1 MSAGSSYFSNDT
13 IFALTT
19 PLGGAVAGVR
29 LSGSKSREILAK
41 ISKNTTEIPER
52 KAVRRD
58 LFSSQGRKIDD
69 ALVVCFE
76 NPRSYTGED
85 VVELWLHGSPAIAES
100 LAQEFLSLGLRQAL
114 PGEFSFRAVKNG
126 KLSLSQA
133 EAVQELVA
141 ATNSEAV
148 DLALEKLDGSHRALI
163 LAFADE
169 MRKLASL
176 SELGIDFSDQDVDEV
191 SLKNLKRECQVLIR
205 KLEDLK
211 SSFARGKRIQ
221 DGIGVC
227 LFGRPNAGK
236 STLFNIL
243 VNEERSIVSSI
254 AGTTRDVVR
263 ETMTLSDGSGRS
275 LSFRF
280 HDTAGVRETEDEIEK
295 MGVERTLLGAR
306 DADLI
311 LVLVDPLDPEGFP
324 ELMAAFSCLE
334 RKSGSEVIFVLTKQD
349 QISMDDQVNWVERVS
364 GMVGIPSS
372 VIFSGK
378 TRYGLD
384 ELVRRLLD
392 IGFLLTQRKSGEVLL
407 TRWDHVRAV
416 EQAITHLERSLTTV
430 SEDLFA
436 ADIRQSL
443 ISLGPL
449 IGETPT
455 DDILGRIFSE
465 FCIGK

>member
-1 MSAGSSYFSNDT
+1 MSSGSSYFSNDT

-29 LSGSKSREILAK
+29 ISGSKSREILAK
-41 ISKNTTEIPER
+41 ITNQHSEIPER

-69 ALVVCFE
+69 ALVVFFE

-100 LAQEFLSLGLRQAL
+100 LAQELLSQGIRQAL

-148 DLALEKLDGSHRALI
+148 DLALEKLEGTHRALI
-163 LAFADE
+163 VGFADE

-191 SLKNLKRECQVLIR
+191 SLKNLKRECQALIR
-205 KLEDLK
+205 KLEELK
-211 SSFARGKRIQ
+211 ASFARGKRIQ
-221 DGIGVC
+221 DGVGVC

-295 MGVERTLLGAR
+295 IGVERTLLGAK

-311 LVLVDPLDPEGFP
+311 LVLVDPTDPSGF
-324 ELMAAFSCLE
+324 EALLQAFTRLE
-334 RKSGSEVIFVLTKQD
+334 RKQGSEVIWILTKQD
-349 QISMDDQVNWVERVS
+349 QLSAADENAWTAKLKVVS
-364 GMVGIPSS
+364 PSKQP
-372 VIFSGK
+372 VVFSGK
-378 TRYGLD
+378 TRHGLE
-384 ELVRRLLD
+384 ELVRGLLD
-392 IGFLLTQRKSGEVLL
+392 LGFVLTQRKSGEVLL

-416 EQAITHLERSLTTV
+416 EQAIIHLERSLTTV